1 MNQVS
6 VIGYCNC
13 GTCRSIILTCD
24 KSLPKIPSHQRVP
37 VEMTLSANDS
47 VPILFLLHVIDG
59 YVSELEVLRA
69 DSERLIHV
77 PDCNDAIV
85 TVNEDDWCGFL
96 CKKRHKFR
104 ESSIIIFA

>member
-1 MNQVS
+1 M
-6 VIGYCNC
+6 
-13 GTCRSIILTCD
+13 
-24 KSLPKIPSHQRVP
+24 P

-59 YVSELEVLRA
+59 YVSELEVLRV

-85 TVNEDDWCGFL
+85 TVNEDDPCGFL

-104 ESSIIIFA
+104 ELSIIIFA